1 MFSLLFVALCG
12 SNFVFANERTADQRM
27 NCRILQ
33 FLDIWRAE
41 FASIVKDDYAG
52 GAAVPSTLFRR
63 EQEGQELP
71 LAMNSFHLS
80 NLVKGHFP
88 VL

>member
-1 MFSLLFVALCG
+1 MALCG
-12 SNFVFANERTADQRM
+12 SNFVFANERTSDQRM
-27 NCRILQ
+27 KCRILQ

-41 FASIVKDDYAG
+41 FASIIKDDYAG
-52 GAAVPSTLFRR
+52 GAAVPSALFHR

-71 LAMNSFHLS
+71 FTIDSFHLS